1 MKHLSP
7 PQLRLPLGIPINIS
21 ITEKWKARGDPIMP
35 RALSFSPAFL
45 HYKEASG
52 EERGEAFR
60 GGSRKF
66 RKGWPGTLSSHIDT
80 FYFAENSTKN
90 NTKFQKKG
98 GRGTP
103 GPPLNPPLALNSLL
117 HSRSFD
123 VKQCSS
129 LSRPLR
135 DDTKNGCEA
144 DFNYGSIII

>member
-7 PQLRLPLGIPINIS
+7 PQLRLPLGIPINIA
-21 ITEKWKARGDPIMP
+21 ITEKQKARGDPIMP

-66 RKGWPGTLSSHIDT
+66 RKGWPGHLPAIQML
-80 FYFAENSTKN
+80 FILLRILLIRNLK
-90 NTKFQKKG
+90 KKG
-98 GRGTP
+98 GRGTL

-135 DDTKNGCEA
+135 DDTENGCEA
-144 DFNYGSIII
+144 DFDYGSIII